1 MEERAGTFVGIRRFP
16 FVHIN
21 QRLEARPLAVSS
33 FERPVSRAFE
43 AGAVRPALGNPR
55 RCQMFKWA
63 LIFAVIA
70 LVAAVL
76 GFGGVAGAAAG
87 IAKILFFVG
96 LALVVLFLI
105 LGSAAARKIT

>member
-1 MEERAGTFVGIRRFP
+1 
-16 FVHIN
+16 
-21 QRLEARPLAVSS
+21 
-33 FERPVSRAFE
+33 
-43 AGAVRPALGNPR
+43 
-55 RCQMFKWA
+55 MFKWA

-87 IAKILFFVG
+87 IAKILFFIG

-105 LGSAAARKIT
+105 LGASAARKLG

>member
-1 MEERAGTFVGIRRFP
+1 
-16 FVHIN
+16 
-21 QRLEARPLAVSS
+21 
-33 FERPVSRAFE
+33 
-43 AGAVRPALGNPR
+43 
-55 RCQMFKWA
+55 MFKWA

-76 GFGGVAGAAAG
+76 GFGGVAGTAAG

-105 LGSAAARKIT
+105 LGSAGARKIT

>member
-1 MEERAGTFVGIRRFP
+1 
-16 FVHIN
+16 
-21 QRLEARPLAVSS
+21 
-33 FERPVSRAFE
+33 
-43 AGAVRPALGNPR
+43 
-55 RCQMFKWA
+55 MFKWA

-70 LVAAVL
+70 LVAAVF

-87 IAKILFFVG
+87 VAKILFFVG

>member
-1 MEERAGTFVGIRRFP
+1 MTFVSIINDFRRGFWP
-16 FVHIN
+16 FYIESAMLSTPVLCAN
-21 QRLEARPLAVSS
+21 ARRLL
-33 FERPVSRAFE
+33 
-43 AGAVRPALGNPR
+43 
-55 RCQMFKWA
+55 MFKWA

-70 LVAAVL
+70 LIAAVL

-87 IAKILFFVG
+87 VAKILFFVG